1 MRAIALKVKAPQVSF
16 RRPLDL
22 NYQRTLP
29 LPPPTTMIGLAG
41 AALGLSNYQIW
52 NEKRWQPLREIKVAA
67 LLDKPPGKAKDMM
80 TVLKIKGKKIEQR
93 SPYFRELLF
102 NVEYT
107 LIYAGE
113 DELIESLITALKD
126 PVYPLSLGREDELI
140 EIVSSDEIELVE
152 GEPIFRGTAVPG
164 DIREMEIKLPVF
176 KSDKVPI
183 KLEPAV
189 VENVPL
195 KFKVEKGYRIP
206 VKKGTITFLPYS
218 LEIKVENFGQKV
230 LKVGKRN
237 FSWMNP

>member
-1 MRAIALKVKAPQVSF
+1 MRALSLKVKAPQVSF

-41 AALGLSNYQIW
+41 AALGLSDYQIW
-52 NEKRWQPLREIKVAA
+52 NENKWQPLREIKVAA

-80 TVLKIKGKKIEQR
+80 TVLKVKNGKIEQR
-93 SPYFRELLF
+93 SPYFRELLLD
-102 NVEYT
+102 VEYT

-113 DELIESLITALKD
+113 DKLIEDLSAAFED

-140 EIVSSDEIELVE
+140 EIVSIDEIELVE
-152 GEPIFRGTAVPG
+152 GEPIFHGTAIPG
-164 DIREMEIKLPVF
+164 DIREMKIKLPAFESGKAPV
-176 KSDKVPI
+176 

-189 VENVPL
+189 VESVPL

-206 VKKGTITFLPYS
+206 VKKATITFLPYS
-218 LEIKVENFGQKV
+218 LDIKIKNFGQKV
-230 LKVGKRN
+230 FNLNGRN
-237 FSWMNP
+237 FTWMNP